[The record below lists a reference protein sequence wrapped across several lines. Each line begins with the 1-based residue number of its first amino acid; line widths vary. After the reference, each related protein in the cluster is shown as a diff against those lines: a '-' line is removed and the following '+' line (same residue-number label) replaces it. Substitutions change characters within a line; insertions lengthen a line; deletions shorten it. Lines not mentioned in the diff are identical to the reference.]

1 MSLPVR
7 ADSHLL
13 GMARRGLTGK
23 FNMKETIVS
32 QGKLPEFSLRELL
45 ETGVHFGHQRHR
57 WNPKMKPYIYG
68 VKNGVHI
75 VDLTKTYVKLKEALT
90 AIRDTVAR
98 GGRVLFVGTKKRAG
112 DIVAESAKS
121 CAQYYVNHRWLGG
134 MMTNWN
140 TVSESIKSLKEL
152 EEKIAT
158 PSGYTKKEIL
168 SMRRHRER
176 VLRDLSGISD
186 MGGIP
191 TMLFVIDVNK
201 EATAVK
207 EANRLGIPVAA
218 IVDTNADPDGVDY
231 IIPGNDDSVRAI
243 SLYCDLVARAVIE
256 GIRMGQQSSGVD
268 IGESEDPVADM
279 MESAL
284 EMKSVG

>member
-1 MSLPVR
+1 
-7 ADSHLL
+7 
-13 GMARRGLTGK
+13 
-23 FNMKETIVS
+23 VS
-32 QGKLPEFSLRELL
+32 KGNLPEFSLRELL

-75 VDLTKTYVKLKEALT
+75 VDLTKTYVMLKEALS
-90 AIRDTVAR
+90 AVRDTVAR

-112 DIVAESAKS
+112 DIVSEAAKS

-168 SMRRHRER
+168 SMQRHRER

-218 IVDTNADPDGVDY
+218 IVDTNANPDGVDF

-256 GIRMGQQSSGVD
+256 GIRMGQENSGVD
-268 IGESEDPVADM
+268 MGESADPVAEM
-279 MESAL
+279 MEDVTRL